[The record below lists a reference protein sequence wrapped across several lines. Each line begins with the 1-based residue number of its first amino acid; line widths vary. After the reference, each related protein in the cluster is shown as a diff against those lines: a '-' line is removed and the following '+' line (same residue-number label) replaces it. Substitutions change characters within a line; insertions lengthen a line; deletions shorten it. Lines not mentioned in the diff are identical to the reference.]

1 MDFTLDKKHEM
12 ARSLFKEFAETEVK
26 PLAQETDETEAF
38 PAETVKKMQKYGFMG
53 IPVPKEYGG
62 QGCDPLTYVM
72 CVEEL
77 SKVCATTG
85 VVVSAHT
92 SLCIDPIIIKD
103 VTGYLIPG
111 GIPLWL
117 TNLALNVPLF
127 LAALKIKGKR
137 FIWRTIVGTLLLSLW
152 LYILPLVDLT
162 DGDYVLAAI
171 FGGCIG
177 GVGMGLVLL
186 AKSTTGGTEM
196 VATLIQH
203 YYKHYSVVQIIQFL
217 DGAVVV
223 AGLFV
228 FGVHAV
234 LYAIVAIFVTSKVSD
249 ALMEGLKFSKAAFII
264 TDHYEQVAKRIMTEL
279 ERGVTGLRAKGM
291 YSGAEKCMLYC
302 VVSKKEI
309 VQVKE
314 IVREVDPDAFVIV
327 SDAREVLGEGF
338 QEQMS

>member
-1 MDFTLDKKHEM
+1 
-12 ARSLFKEFAETEVK
+12 
-26 PLAQETDETEAF
+26 
-38 PAETVKKMQKYGFMG
+38 MQKFFYKRSPVWDYILMLVGTALIAVSIQCVYDPVSMVTGGF
-53 IPVPKEYGG
+53 
-62 QGCDPLTYVM
+62 
-72 CVEEL
+72 
-77 SKVCATTG
+77 TG
-85 VVVSAHT
+85 LA
-92 SLCIDPIIIKD
+92 IIIKD

-196 VATLIQH
+196 VATLIQHYYYFIYIANYYKTLIQH